1 MGGIGQIV
9 NIDLIINLSINR
21 YFVFFD
27 SDFSLIYNSCM
38 IVLNKEFFIIEV

>member
-1 MGGIGQIV
+1 MRGMTKII

-21 YFVFFD
+21 YFVFFA

-38 IVLNKEFFIIEV
+38 IVLNKEFFLIEV